1 MHQHDYFPVK
11 HKLKVGLEASR
22 KLIKLILF
30 IVHLLAFFFFQFH
43 LKLGKMSIKLLYSW
57 DYFFTPIRQK
67 LYV

>member
-30 IVHLLAFFFFQFH
+30 IVHLLAFFFF
-43 LKLGKMSIKLLYSW
+43 S
-57 DYFFTPIRQK
+57 FTSNWER
-67 LYV
+67 

>member
-30 IVHLLAFFFFQFH
+30 IVHLLAFFFFSVSPQT
-43 LKLGKMSIKLLYSW
+43 GKDEY
-57 DYFFTPIRQK
+57 
-67 LYV
+67 